1 MNHSLAIALAAL
13 GGAVLPL
20 QVLINARLGQGLG
33 NASWATAVSFVVGTL
48 GLLVWITLSR

>member
-48 GLLVWITLSR
+48 GALNSSN